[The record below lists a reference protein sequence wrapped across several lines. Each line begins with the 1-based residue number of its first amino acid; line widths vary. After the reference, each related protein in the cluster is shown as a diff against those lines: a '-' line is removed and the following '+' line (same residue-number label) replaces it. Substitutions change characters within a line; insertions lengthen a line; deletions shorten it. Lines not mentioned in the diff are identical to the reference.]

1 MGFQL
6 SSEDFKK
13 TEKKKE
19 QDVGF
24 FESALAGVATGLWN
38 IPKGFVSLGAEI
50 FDIVGDTNTAKDVEE
65 WFDNVNPF
73 DDEAEARTIGKI
85 TTALASIGPLAVK
98 GAQLGT
104 RAALLARKALKA
116 KEAGRYLGLAKIG
129 QKIMEPTK
137 RAALIGGIVGSGVGE
152 AVVADE
158 DIGTFADITKGTS
171 LEPFAITMMDR
182 ETKEGREEAFRRLK
196 NRLKFGTEGALF
208 NLALVGAGKG
218 IQQLRKPSEK
228 GLQEYSESSLKRKLQ
243 KYGLFGLKPEGTGTK
258 YTFEARRF
266 GLDNIR
272 ATEFA
277 ASKSVQELDNA
288 IKELGD
294 VVKNNYYT
302 APKGLKETVTSQEK
316 FLTDL
321 YDILR
326 PVDKGSESLLT
337 ATRREKGKDILSKQ
351 IDDIVAFKN
360 VKDGIEEITNETI
373 KIGNQRAN
381 LLIDDDIFNTK
392 SAALKKQSD
401 ELNKKLTEL
410 TKRRPNIEQLVKKT
424 EKGFFKRKNYSNTKE
439 FNSILEKVRK
449 AGGNTEKLENAII
462 NFRMSVDN
470 MSVRL
475 LQKRMPGEIADE
487 IKDNLGKY
495 LNAQY
500 KQFEMSGPLQKYK
513 PTDQQISTAKETVKA
528 NKIKEYVQKEKIQP
542 TPEMIKKFTND
553 ASDEVDLFLKTKSV
567 DEVDV
572 LNLKNEAGD
581 VLNKTTKAEVDSV
594 VIKDNVI
601 RPKVLE
607 PWQEEVAG
615 LIKDPSYTFYSTVSK
630 QGHLNYTL
638 KYLEDI
644 RKAGSQGPNKFIFNA
659 DDLTPAQKA
668 NPLQFKLVQPG
679 SSRVSSGLEGKYIR
693 TPFYDAVFDT
703 TSNWLNRG
711 GVGTFYKYAVL
722 APKAASQIA
731 KTILSP
737 LTHVRNFISAGAFVS
752 ANGAF
757 FPNYGD
763 ISTLLPKSLGGQGV
777 FKQAYD
783 LTGKRILGT
792 MTKADDALYERL
804 LKVGVVD
811 SQVQVGESKRL
822 LKDILKNPA
831 AADSRVYTDLSNNL
845 KNKLLKFYGKTQDAY
860 VAEDDFWK
868 IINWNLERNRYSKLA
883 NNLGITKDNYKQVLA
898 EETTKGKYFRKLV
911 QRDEYAAESFDNF
924 LDEIAGNIT
933 RNRVPNYGYV
943 GRTAK
948 ALRQSPFGNFIA
960 FPLEILRTGNNI
972 LTGSIDDI
980 TAGIGKG
987 TITNP
992 EIPDLLNLG
1001 LKRLTSFGITVGG
1014 VPYALTETFK
1024 AKNDV
1029 SNEEMQALRKIVPEW
1044 SQNSTLIPTGRN
1056 EKGYL
1061 KYVDFSYSNAYDVLS
1076 RPFRSVMNSLAQGE
1090 TTKDSLMKSLGTGMG
1105 DSLYEIL
1112 EPFASESIYTEALLD
1127 STIRRGVGRGGRRV
1141 WSPEDDFGVRA
1152 FKGITHVANSL
1163 MPGSISQFKRLE
1175 RATRGK
1181 ADKKYGQTFELQD
1194 ELPGL
1199 FGFRSIQSDPERSIK
1214 YMTTRFGSRLK
1225 KSDNLFIGPL
1235 LRGGRVTPND
1245 IVSSYKYS
1253 ESRRF
1258 AALKE
1263 MYQNIEAAR
1272 TLGMSDSKI
1281 RRTIKARKG
1290 IKKKVV
1296 NELLR
1301 GVYTPSVPS
1310 DFFQKRVREINR
1322 DLNEKEGV
1330 DTPNPYTIAGPF
1342 IRKIINENRNTNL
1355 LEDNPVFPNFEI
1367 LQPQATQQE
1376 SRITT
1381 PNLNVPTGTIVRDQA
1396 PTKELTNVNRF
1407 AQLFPGD
1414 SLGQAIIQKQG
1425 N

>member
-85 TTALASIGPLAVK
+85 TTALASIGPLAIK

-104 RAALLARKALKA
+104 RAALLARNALKA
-116 KEAGRYLGLAKIG
+116 KEAGRYVNLAKIG
-129 QKIMEPTK
+129 QKIMGPTTG
-137 RAALIGGIVGSGVGE
+137 AIVGSGVG
-152 AVVADE
+152 E

-182 ETKEGREEAFRRLK
+182 ETKEGRSEAFRRLK

-218 IQQLRKPSEK
+218 IQQLRKPSET
-228 GLQEYSESSLKRKLQ
+228 GLLEYADNSLKRKLQ

-277 ASKSVQELDNA
+277 ASKSVQELDTA

-294 VVKNNYYT
+294 VIKNNYYT
-302 APKGLKETVTSQEK
+302 APKGLKETVSSQEK

-321 YDILR
+321 YDVLR

-337 ATRREKGKDILSKQ
+337 ATRREGGRDIIAKQ
-351 IDDIVAFKN
+351 IDDVVAYKN
-360 VKDGIEEITNETI
+360 VNDGIKELTEQTI
-373 KIGNQRAN
+373 KLGDDRTKN
-381 LLIDDDIFNTK
+381 LITEAQFVERSQSLSKQSNTLNKQLDDI
-392 SAALKKQSD
+392 L
-401 ELNKKLTEL
+401 
-410 TKRRPNIEQLVKKT
+410 KRRPNIEQLVKKT

-475 LQKRMPGEIADE
+475 LQRRMPGEIADE

-513 PTDQQISTAKETVKA
+513 PTAEQINNATELLKA
-528 NKIKEYVQKEKIQP
+528 NKIKGYQQLNKTAPTKEII
-542 TPEMIKKFTND
+542 EKFNKEAT
-553 ASDEVDLFLKTKSV
+553 DEVNQFLKTKSV

-572 LNLKNEAGD
+572 INLQNQTGD
-581 VLNKTTKAEVDSV
+581 VLNKASKAEVDSV

-644 RKAGSQGPNKFIFNA
+644 GKAGSQGPNKFIFNA
-659 DDLTPAQKA
+659 DELSTAQKA

-763 ISTLLPKSLGGQGV
+763 ISVLLPKALGGQGV
-777 FKQAYD
+777 FKQSYD

-883 NNLGITKDNYKQVLA
+883 DNLGITKDNYKQVLA
-898 EETTKGKYFRKLV
+898 EETTKGKYFRKLI

-972 LTGSIDDI
+972 LAGSIDDI

-987 TITNP
+987 TIANP

-1141 WSPEDDFGVRA
+1141 WSPEDDFGVKA

-1235 LRGGRVTPND
+1235 LRGGRITPND

-1355 LEDNPVFPNFEI
+1355 LEDNPVFPNFKI
-1367 LQPQATQQE
+1367 PQPQATQQE

-1381 PNLNVPTGTIVRDQA
+1381 PNLNTPTGTIVSNQA
-1396 PTKELTNVNRF
+1396 PTNILTNPDRF

-1414 SLGQAIIQKQG
+1414 SLGQAITQKQG
-1425 N
+1425 NQT

>member
-6 SSEDFKK
+6 SPEEEK

-50 FDIVGDTNTAKDVEE
+50 FDLVADTNTAKEVEE

-85 TTALASIGPLAVK
+85 TTAIASIGPLALK
-98 GAQLGT
+98 GAQLGV
-104 RAALLARKALKA
+104 RASLLARRALQA
-116 KEAGRYLGLAKIG
+116 KQQGKYLKLAKIG
-129 QKIMEPTK
+129 EKIMGPTTG
-137 RAALIGGIVGSGVGE
+137 AIVGSGVGE
-152 AVVADE
+152 AIVADE
-158 DIGTFADITKGTS
+158 DIGTFADIAKGTS

-182 ETKEGREEAFRRLK
+182 ETKEGRSEAFRRLK

-218 IQQLRKPSEK
+218 IQQLRTPSET
-228 GLQEYSESSLKRKLQ
+228 GLLEYADSPLKRKLQ

-277 ASKSVQELDNA
+277 ASKSVRELDNA
-288 IKELGD
+288 IKELGS

-302 APKGLKETVTSQEK
+302 APKGLKESVSSQEQ
-316 FLTDL
+316 FLKDL
-321 YDILR
+321 YDVLR
-326 PVDKGSESLLT
+326 PVEKGSESLLT
-337 ATRREKGKDILSKQ
+337 ATRRKRGKDIISKQ
-351 IDDIVAFKN
+351 IDDVVAYKN
-360 VKDGIEEITNETI
+360 INDGIKELTEQTI
-373 KIGNQRAN
+373 KLGDDRTKN
-381 LLIDDDIFNTK
+381 LISEAQFVERSQSLSKQSNTLNKQLDDI
-392 SAALKKQSD
+392 L
-401 ELNKKLTEL
+401 
-410 TKRRPNIEQLVKKT
+410 KRRPNIEQLIKKT

-439 FNSILEKVRK
+439 FNSILEKVRR

-475 LQKRMPGEIADE
+475 LQRRMPGEVADE
-487 IKDNLGKY
+487 IKNNLGKY

-513 PTDQQISTAKETVKA
+513 PTSEQINNATELLKA
-528 NKIKEYVQKEKIQP
+528 NKIKGYQQVNKTAPTKEIIEKFNKEATDEVNRFLKIKS
-542 TPEMIKKFTND
+542 I
-553 ASDEVDLFLKTKSV
+553 DEVDL
-567 DEVDV
+567 
-572 LNLKNEAGD
+572 LNLKNETGD
-581 VLNKTTKAEVDSV
+581 VLNKATKAEVDSV
-594 VIKDNVI
+594 VIKDNVL
-601 RPKVLE
+601 RNKVLE
-607 PWQEEVAG
+607 PWQEELAG
-615 LIKDPSYTFYSTVSK
+615 LIKDPSYSFYSTVSK

-638 KYLEDI
+638 KYLDEI
-644 RKAGSQGPNKFIFNA
+644 GKIGSQGPNKFIFNA
-659 DDLTPAQKA
+659 DELSSAQKS

-693 TPFYDAVFDT
+693 TPFYDSVFDT

-752 ANGAF
+752 ANGAA

-763 ISTLLPKSLGGQGV
+763 ISVLLPKSLGGQGV

-792 MTKADDALYERL
+792 MTEADDALYERL

-845 KNKLLKFYGKTQDAY
+845 KNKLLKVYGKTQDAY

-868 IINWNLERNRYSKLA
+868 VINWNLERNRYSKLA
-883 NNLGITKDNYKQVLA
+883 SNLNVTKDNYKQVLA
-898 EETTKGKYFRKLV
+898 EESTKGKYFRKLV

-924 LDEIAGNIT
+924 LDEIAGNLT

-972 LTGSIDDI
+972 MAGSIDDI

-987 TITNP
+987 TFANP
-992 EIPDLLNLG
+992 EIPELVNMG

-1014 VPYALTETFK
+1014 VPYALSETFK

-1029 SNEEMQALRKIVPEW
+1029 SNEEMNALRRIVPEW
-1044 SQNSTLIPTGRN
+1044 SQNSTLLPTGRD
-1056 EKGYL
+1056 EKGYI
-1061 KYVDFSYSNAYDVLS
+1061 KYIDFSYSNAYDTLS

-1090 TTKDSLMKSLGTGMG
+1090 TTKDSLMKSLGTGMA

-1127 STIRRGVGRGGRRV
+1127 VVIRQGRGKGGKRV
-1141 WSPEDDFGVRA
+1141 WSEEDDFGVRSVKA
-1152 FKGITHVANSL
+1152 VGHLANAL
-1163 MPGSISQFKRLE
+1163 QPGSIAQFQRIE
-1175 RATRGK
+1175 RAVRGK
-1181 ADKKYGQTFELQD
+1181 ADKKYGQTFNLQD

-1199 FGFRSIQSDPERSIK
+1199 FGFRSIQSDPERSLK

-1225 KSDNLFIGPL
+1225 KADNLFIAPL
-1235 LRGGRVTPND
+1235 LRGGRVTPKD
-1245 IVSSYKYS
+1245 ILNSYKYS
-1253 ESRRF
+1253 EARRF
-1258 AALKE
+1258 AILKE
-1263 MYQNIEAAR
+1263 MYQDIEAAR
-1272 TLGMSDSKI
+1272 TLGVSNSKI
-1281 RRTIKARKG
+1281 RREIQKRKG
-1290 IKKKVV
+1290 IKKTVV
-1296 NELLR
+1296 NDLLK
-1301 GVYTPSVPS
+1301 GVYTPKEPS
-1310 DFFQKRVREINR
+1310 DFFVDRIRKINR

-1330 DTPNPYTIAGPF
+1330 DTPNPFTIARPF
-1342 IRKIINENRNTNL
+1342 LRKIIIENRKINL
-1355 LEDNPVFPNFEI
+1355 LEEGPVFPDFEI
-1367 LQPQATQQE
+1367 PQPQVTQQE

-1381 PNLNVPTGTIVRDQA
+1381 PPVNTVPISPQVVTAANQNVGLSLPANFASLSTAEKLKTLND
-1396 PTKELTNVNRF
+1396 
-1407 AQLFPGD
+1407 
-1414 SLGQAIIQKQG
+1414 LGIRIG
-1425 N
+1425 

>member
-6 SSEDFKK
+6 SPEEEK

-50 FDIVGDTNTAKDVEE
+50 FDLVADTNTAKDVEE

-85 TTALASIGPLAVK
+85 TTALTSIGPLAIK
-98 GAQLGT
+98 GAQVGT
-104 RAALLARKALKA
+104 RAALLARRALQA
-116 KEAGRYLGLAKIG
+116 KESGRYLSLAKVG
-129 QKIMEPTK
+129 SKIMGPTTG
-137 RAALIGGIVGSGVGE
+137 AIVGSGVGE
-152 AVVADE
+152 AIVADE
-158 DIGTFADITKGTS
+158 DIGTFADIAKGTS

-182 ETKEGREEAFRRLK
+182 ETKEGRSEAFRRLK

-218 IQQLRKPSEK
+218 IQQLRKPSET
-228 GLQEYSESSLKRKLQ
+228 GLLEYADSPLKRKLQ

-277 ASKSVQELDNA
+277 ASKSVQELDTA

-302 APKGLKETVTSQEK
+302 APKGLKETVGSQEK

-321 YDILR
+321 YDVLR

-337 ATRREKGKDILSKQ
+337 ATRREGGRDIIAKQ
-351 IDDIVAFKN
+351 IDDVVAYKN
-360 VKDGIEEITNETI
+360 INDGIKELTEQTI
-373 KIGNQRAN
+373 KLGDDRTKNLITEQQFRDRSISLSKQSNQLN
-381 LLIDDDIFNTK
+381 KQLDDI
-392 SAALKKQSD
+392 L
-401 ELNKKLTEL
+401 
-410 TKRRPNIEQLVKKT
+410 KRRPNIEQLVKKT

-475 LQKRMPGEIADE
+475 LQRRMPGDVADE

-513 PTDQQISTAKETVKA
+513 PTSEQINNATELLKA
-528 NKIKEYVQKEKIQP
+528 NKIKGYQELNKTAPTKEIIEKFNKEATDEVNQFLKI
-542 TPEMIKKFTND
+542 KS
-553 ASDEVDLFLKTKSV
+553 ADEVDL
-567 DEVDV
+567 
-572 LNLKNEAGD
+572 LNLKNETGD
-581 VLNKTTKAEVDSV
+581 VLNKASKAEVDSV
-594 VIKDNVI
+594 VIKDSVLKS
-601 RPKVLE
+601 KVLE
-607 PWQEEVAG
+607 PWQEELAG
-615 LIKDPSYTFYSTVSK
+615 LIKDPSYSFYSTVSK

-638 KYLEDI
+638 KYLDDI
-644 RKAGSQGPNKFIFNA
+644 GRAGSQGPNKFIFSA
-659 DDLTPAQKA
+659 DELSAAQKA

-693 TPFYDAVFDT
+693 TPFYDSVFDT
-703 TSNWLNRG
+703 TSNWLNRS

-752 ANGAF
+752 ANGAA

-763 ISTLLPKSLGGQGV
+763 ISVLLPKSLGGQGV
-777 FKQAYD
+777 FKQSYD

-822 LKDILKNPA
+822 LKDILKNPS

-883 NNLGITKDNYKQVLA
+883 DNLGVTKDNYKQILA
-898 EETTKGKYFRKLV
+898 EESTKGKYFRKLV

-924 LDEIAGNIT
+924 LDEIAGNLT

-972 LTGSIDDI
+972 MAGSIDDI

-987 TITNP
+987 TIANP
-992 EIPDLLNLG
+992 EIPELVNMG

-1014 VPYALTETFK
+1014 VPYALAETFK

-1029 SNEEMQALRKIVPEW
+1029 SDEEMKALRRIVPEW
-1044 SQNSTLIPTGRN
+1044 SRNSTLLPTGRDEN
-1056 EKGYL
+1056 GYL
-1061 KYVDFSYSNAYDVLS
+1061 KYIDFSYSNAYDTLI
-1076 RPFRSVMNSLAQGE
+1076 RPFNSVINSFAQGE
-1090 TTKDSLMKSLGTGMG
+1090 TTKDSLMKSLGTGMA

-1127 STIRRGVGRGGRRV
+1127 STVRRGIGRGGRRV
-1141 WSPEDDFGVRA
+1141 WSEEDDFGVRA
-1152 FKGITHVANSL
+1152 FKGVTHVANSL

-1175 RATRGK
+1175 RATRGL

-1194 ELPGL
+1194 EIPGL
-1199 FGFRSIQSDPERSIK
+1199 FGFRSIQSSPERSLK
-1214 YMTTRFGSRLK
+1214 YMTTRFGSKLK
-1225 KSDNLFIGPL
+1225 KDDNLFIAPL
-1235 LRGGRVTPND
+1235 LRGGRVSPQD
-1245 IVSSYKYS
+1245 IVNAYKYS
-1253 ESRRF
+1253 EARRF
-1258 AALKE
+1258 ATLKE
-1263 MYQNIEAAR
+1263 MYQDIEAAR
-1272 TLGMSDSKI
+1272 TLGMSNSKI
-1281 RRTIKARKG
+1281 RREMLKRKG
-1290 IKKKVV
+1290 IKKTII
-1296 NELLR
+1296 NDLLK
-1301 GVYTPSVPS
+1301 GNYSPKEPS
-1310 DFFQKRVREINR
+1310 DFFEKRIREINR
-1322 DLNEKEGV
+1322 DLNEKEGIEIE
-1330 DTPNPYTIAGPF
+1330 NPYIVARPF
-1342 IRKIINENRNTNL
+1342 IRKIIVENRKINL

-1367 LQPQATQQE
+1367 PEPQITGQE

-1381 PNLNVPTGTIVRDQA
+1381 PQINTPPVNANILATGAQNISSTLPANFVNLSTADKLKALQ
-1396 PTKELTNVNRF
+1396 
-1407 AQLFPGD
+1407 D
-1414 SLGQAIIQKQG
+1414 LGIRIG
-1425 N
+1425 

>member
-1 MGFQL
+1 
-6 SSEDFKK
+6 
-13 TEKKKE
+13 
-19 QDVGF
+19 
-24 FESALAGVATGLWN
+24 
-38 IPKGFVSLGAEI
+38 
-50 FDIVGDTNTAKDVEE
+50 
-65 WFDNVNPF
+65 
-73 DDEAEARTIGKI
+73 
-85 TTALASIGPLAVK
+85 
-98 GAQLGT
+98 
-104 RAALLARKALKA
+104 
-116 KEAGRYLGLAKIG
+116 
-129 QKIMEPTK
+129 
-137 RAALIGGIVGSGVGE
+137 
-152 AVVADE
+152 
-158 DIGTFADITKGTS
+158 
-171 LEPFAITMMDR
+171 MMDR
-182 ETKEGREEAFRRLK
+182 ETKEGRSEAFRRLK

-218 IQQLRKPSEK
+218 IQQLRKPSET
-228 GLQEYSESSLKRKLQ
+228 GLLEYADSPLKRKLQ

-277 ASKSVQELDNA
+277 ASKSVQELDTA

-302 APKGLKETVTSQEK
+302 APKGLKETVGSQEK

-321 YDILR
+321 YDVLR

-337 ATRREKGKDILSKQ
+337 ATRREGGRDIIAKQ
-351 IDDIVAFKN
+351 IDDVVAYKN
-360 VKDGIEEITNETI
+360 VNDGIKELTEQTI
-373 KIGNQRAN
+373 KLGDDRTKN
-381 LLIDDDIFNTK
+381 LITEAQFIEKSQSLSKQSNTLNKQLDDI
-392 SAALKKQSD
+392 L
-401 ELNKKLTEL
+401 
-410 TKRRPNIEQLVKKT
+410 KRRPNIEQLIKKT

-449 AGGNTEKLENAII
+449 ARGNTEKLENAII

-475 LQKRMPGEIADE
+475 LQRRMPGDIADE
-487 IKDNLGKY
+487 IKENLGKY

-513 PTDQQISTAKETVKA
+513 PTAEQINNATELLKA
-528 NKIKEYVQKEKIQP
+528 NKIKGYQQLNKTTPTKEII
-542 TPEMIKKFTND
+542 EKFNKEAT
-553 ASDEVDLFLKTKSV
+553 DEVNQFLKIKSV

-572 LNLKNEAGD
+572 INLKNETAD
-581 VLNKTTKAEVDSV
+581 VLNKATKAEVDSV
-594 VIKDNVI
+594 VIKDNVL
-601 RPKVLE
+601 RNKVLE
-607 PWQEEVAG
+607 PWQEELAG
-615 LIKDPSYTFYSTVSK
+615 LIKDPSYSFYTTVSK

-638 KYLEDI
+638 KYLDDI
-644 RKAGSQGPNKFIFNA
+644 TKAGSQGPNKFIFNA
-659 DDLTPAQKA
+659 DELSSAQKS
-668 NPLQFKLVQPG
+668 NPLQFKLVEPG

-693 TPFYDAVFDT
+693 TPFYDSVFDT
-703 TSNWLNRG
+703 TSNWLNRS

-752 ANGAF
+752 ANGAA

-763 ISTLLPKSLGGQGV
+763 ISVLLPKALGGQGV
-777 FKQAYD
+777 FKQSYD

-822 LKDILKNPA
+822 LKDILKNPS

-883 NNLGITKDNYKQVLA
+883 DNLGVTKDNYKQVLA
-898 EETTKGKYFRKLV
+898 EESTKGKYFRKLV

-924 LDEIAGNIT
+924 LDEIAGNLT

-972 LTGSIDDI
+972 MAGSIDDI

-987 TITNP
+987 TFANP
-992 EIPDLLNLG
+992 EIPELVNMG

-1014 VPYALTETFK
+1014 VPYALAETFK

-1029 SNEEMQALRKIVPEW
+1029 SDEEMNALRRIVPEW
-1044 SQNSTLIPTGRN
+1044 SQNSTLLPTGRD

-1061 KYVDFSYSNAYDVLS
+1061 KYIDFSYSNAYDTLI
-1076 RPFRSVMNSLAQGE
+1076 RPFNSVMNSLAQGE
-1090 TTKDSLMKSLGTGMG
+1090 ATKDSLMKSLGTGMA

-1127 STIRRGVGRGGRRV
+1127 STVRRGIGRGGRRV

-1199 FGFRSIQSDPERSIK
+1199 FGFRSIQSDPERSLK

-1225 KSDNLFIGPL
+1225 KADNF
-1235 LRGGRVTPND
+1235 VH
-1245 IVSSYKYS
+1245 SS
-1253 ESRRF
+1253 
-1258 AALKE
+1258 
-1263 MYQNIEAAR
+1263 
-1272 TLGMSDSKI
+1272 
-1281 RRTIKARKG
+1281 
-1290 IKKKVV
+1290 
-1296 NELLR
+1296 
-1301 GVYTPSVPS
+1301 
-1310 DFFQKRVREINR
+1310 
-1322 DLNEKEGV
+1322 
-1330 DTPNPYTIAGPF
+1330 
-1342 IRKIINENRNTNL
+1342 
-1355 LEDNPVFPNFEI
+1355 
-1367 LQPQATQQE
+1367 
-1376 SRITT
+1376 IT
-1381 PNLNVPTGTIVRDQA
+1381 
-1396 PTKELTNVNRF
+1396 
-1407 AQLFPGD
+1407 
-1414 SLGQAIIQKQG
+1414 
-1425 N
+1425 

>member
-6 SSEDFKK
+6 SPEEQK

-50 FDIVGDTNTAKDVEE
+50 FDLVGDTNTAKDVEQ
-65 WFDNVNPF
+65 WFDDVNPF

-85 TTALASIGPLAVK
+85 TTALTSIGPLALK

-104 RAALLARKALKA
+104 RAALLARNALKA
-116 KEAGRYLGLAKIG
+116 KEAGRYVNLAKIG
-129 QKIMEPTK
+129 QKIMGPTTG
-137 RAALIGGIVGSGVGE
+137 AIVGSGVGE

-277 ASKSVQELDNA
+277 ASKSVQELDTA
-288 IKELGD
+288 IKDLGG
-294 VVKNNYYT
+294 VIKNQYYV
-302 APKGLKETVTSQEK
+302 APRGLKETKSSQEQ
-316 FLTDL
+316 FLKDL
-321 YDILR
+321 YDVLR
-326 PVDKGSESLLT
+326 PMDNGSESLLT
-337 ATRREKGKDILSKQ
+337 ATRRQGGRDIITKQ
-351 IDDIVAFKN
+351 IDDVVAYKN
-360 VKDGIEEITNETI
+360 INDGIKELTEQTI
-373 KIGNQRAN
+373 KLGDDRTKN
-381 LLIDDDIFNTK
+381 LITEQQFKDQSQSL
-392 SAALKKQSD
+392 LKQSD
-401 ELNKKLTEL
+401 TLNKQLDDIV
-410 TKRRPNIEQLVKKT
+410 KRRPNIEQLIKKT
-424 EKGFFKRKNYSNTKE
+424 EKGFFKKKNYSNTKE
-439 FNSILEKVRK
+439 FNNLLDRVRR

-475 LQKRMPGEIADE
+475 LQRRMPGEVADE
-487 IKDNLGKY
+487 IKNNLGSY
-495 LNAQY
+495 LNSQY
-500 KQFEMSGPLQKYK
+500 KQFETSGPLMKYK
-513 PTDQQISTAKETVKA
+513 PTEQQINNATELLKA
-528 NKIKEYVQKEKIQP
+528 NKIKGYQELNKTAPSKELI
-542 TPEMIKKFTND
+542 EKFSKD
-553 ASDEVDLFLKTKSV
+553 ATDEVNQFLKTKSV
-567 DEVDV
+567 DEVEL
-572 LNLKNEAGD
+572 LNLKNQAGD
-581 VLNKTTKAEVDSV
+581 IINNPTKAEVDSV
-594 VIKDNVI
+594 VIKDSVLKN
-601 RPKVLE
+601 KVLE
-607 PWQEEVAG
+607 PWQEELAG

-638 KYLEDI
+638 KYLDDI
-644 RKAGSQGPNKFIFNA
+644 AKAGSEGPNKFIFGA
-659 DDLTPAQKA
+659 DELSAAQKSD
-668 NPLQFKLVQPG
+668 PLKFKLVEPG
-679 SSRVSSGLEGKYIR
+679 SSAKGLSPLEGKYIR

-763 ISTLLPKSLGGQGV
+763 IQTLLPKALGGQGV
-777 FKQAYD
+777 FKQSYD

-811 SQVQVGESKRL
+811 SQVQVGEAKRL
-822 LKDILKNPA
+822 LKDILNNPG
-831 AADSRVYTDLSNNL
+831 AADSRVYTDLTNNL
-845 KNKLLKFYGKTQDAY
+845 KNKLLKVYGKTQDAY

-883 NNLGITKDNYKQVLA
+883 DNLGVTKDNYKQVLA
-898 EETTKGKYFRKLV
+898 EESTKGKYFRKLV

-924 LDEIAGNIT
+924 LDEIAGNLT

-987 TITNP
+987 TFASP
-992 EIPDLLNLG
+992 EIPELLQLG
-1001 LKRLTSFGITVGG
+1001 LRRLTSFGMTVGG
-1014 VPYALTETFK
+1014 VPYALAETFK

-1029 SNEEMQALRKIVPEW
+1029 SDEEMQALRRIVPEW
-1044 SQNSTLIPTGRN
+1044 SKNSTLLPTGRDKN
-1056 EKGYL
+1056 GYI

-1076 RPFRSVMNSLAQGE
+1076 RPFRSVVNSLAQGE
-1090 TTKDSLMKSLGTGMG
+1090 ATKDSLMKSLGTGMT

-1127 STIRRGVGRGGRRV
+1127 STVRRGIGRGGRRV
-1141 WSPEDDFGVRA
+1141 WSEEDDFGVKA

-1175 RATRGK
+1175 RATRGL

-1199 FGFRSIQSDPERSIK
+1199 FGFRSIQSDPERSLK
-1214 YMTTRFGSRLK
+1214 YMTTRFGSKLK
-1225 KSDNLFIGPL
+1225 KDDNLFIAPL
-1235 LRGGRVTPND
+1235 LRGGRVSPQD
-1245 IVSSYKYS
+1245 ILNAYKYS

-1258 AALKE
+1258 ATLKE
-1263 MYQNIEAAR
+1263 MYQDIEAAR
-1272 TLGMSDSKI
+1272 TLGMSNSKI
-1281 RRTIKARKG
+1281 RREIQKRKG
-1290 IKKKVV
+1290 IKKTVV
-1296 NELLR
+1296 NDLLK
-1301 GVYTPSVPS
+1301 GVYTPKEPS
-1310 DFFQKRVREINR
+1310 DFFIDRMRKINR
-1322 DLNEKEGV
+1322 DLNEKEGL
-1330 DTPNPYTIAGPF
+1330 DTPNPFTIARPF
-1342 IRKIINENRNTNL
+1342 IRKIIVENRRTNL
-1355 LEDNPVFPNFEI
+1355 LEDNPVFPSFEI
-1367 LQPQATQQE
+1367 PEPQVTGQQTQ
-1376 SRITT
+1376 ITT
-1381 PNLNVPTGTIVRDQA
+1381 PNLNVPSGTIVTNESQNVSSTLPA
-1396 PTKELTNVNRF
+1396 NFASLPTAERSK
-1407 AQLFPGD
+1407 
-1414 SLGQAIIQKQG
+1414 IIEEFFRG
-1425 N
+1425 

>member
-85 TTALASIGPLAVK
+85 TTALASIGPLAIK

-104 RAALLARKALKA
+104 RAALLARNALKA
-116 KEAGRYLGLAKIG
+116 KEAGRYVNLAKIG
-129 QKIMEPTK
+129 QKIMGPTTG
-137 RAALIGGIVGSGVGE
+137 AIVGSGVGE
-152 AVVADE
+152 AIVADE
-158 DIGTFADITKGTS
+158 DIGTFADIAKGTS

-182 ETKEGREEAFRRLK
+182 ETKEGRSEAFRRLK

-218 IQQLRKPSEK
+218 IQQLRKPSET
-228 GLQEYSESSLKRKLQ
+228 GLLEYADSSLKRKLQ

-277 ASKSVQELDNA
+277 ASKSVQELDTA

-302 APKGLKETVTSQEK
+302 APKGLKETVGSQEK

-321 YDILR
+321 YDVLR

-337 ATRREKGKDILSKQ
+337 ATRREGGRDIIAKQ
-351 IDDIVAFKN
+351 IDDVVAYKN
-360 VKDGIEEITNETI
+360 VNDGIKELTEQTI
-373 KIGNQRAN
+373 KLGDDRTKN
-381 LLIDDDIFNTK
+381 LITEAQFVERSQSLSKQSNTLNKQLDDI
-392 SAALKKQSD
+392 L
-401 ELNKKLTEL
+401 
-410 TKRRPNIEQLVKKT
+410 KRRPNIEQLVKKT

-475 LQKRMPGEIADE
+475 LQRRMPGEIADE

-513 PTDQQISTAKETVKA
+513 PTEEQINNATELLKA
-528 NKIKEYVQKEKIQP
+528 NKIKGYQQLNKTVPTKEII
-542 TPEMIKKFTND
+542 EKFNKEAT
-553 ASDEVDLFLKTKSV
+553 DEVNQFLKIKSV

-572 LNLKNEAGD
+572 INLKNETGD
-581 VLNKTTKAEVDSV
+581 VLNKATKAEVDSV
-594 VIKDNVI
+594 IIKDNVL
-601 RPKVLE
+601 RNKVLE
-607 PWQEEVAG
+607 PWQEELAG
-615 LIKDPSYTFYSTVSK
+615 LIKDPSYSFYTTVSK

-638 KYLEDI
+638 KYLDDI
-644 RKAGSQGPNKFIFNA
+644 AKAGSEGPNKFIFNA
-659 DDLTPAQKA
+659 DELSTAQKA
-668 NPLQFKLVQPG
+668 NPLQFKLVEPG
-679 SSRVSSGLEGKYIR
+679 TSRVSSGLEGKYIR

-703 TSNWLNRG
+703 TSNWLNRS

-763 ISTLLPKSLGGQGV
+763 ISVLLPKALGGQGV
-777 FKQAYD
+777 FKQSYD

-883 NNLGITKDNYKQVLA
+883 DNLGITKNNYKQVLA

-972 LTGSIDDI
+972 LAGSIDDI

-987 TITNP
+987 TIANP

-1076 RPFRSVMNSLAQGE
+1076 RPFRSVVNSLAQGE

-1181 ADKKYGQTFELQD
+1181 ADQKYGQTFELQD

-1367 LQPQATQQE
+1367 PQPQATQQE

-1381 PNLNVPTGTIVRDQA
+1381 PPLNTVNINPDIINTQTQNAGLSLPPNFANLSTADKLKTLND
-1396 PTKELTNVNRF
+1396 
-1407 AQLFPGD
+1407 
-1414 SLGQAIIQKQG
+1414 LGIRIR
-1425 N
+1425 

>member
-6 SSEDFKK
+6 SPEEEK

-50 FDIVGDTNTAKDVEE
+50 FDLVADTNTAKDVEE

-85 TTALASIGPLAVK
+85 TTALTSIGPLAIK
-98 GAQLGT
+98 GAQVGT
-104 RAALLARKALKA
+104 RAALLARRALQA
-116 KEAGRYLGLAKIG
+116 KESGRYLSLAKVG
-129 QKIMEPTK
+129 SKIMGPTTG
-137 RAALIGGIVGSGVGE
+137 AIVGSGVGE
-152 AVVADE
+152 AIVADE
-158 DIGTFADITKGTS
+158 DIGTFADIAKGTS

-182 ETKEGREEAFRRLK
+182 ETKEGRSEAFRRLK

-218 IQQLRKPSEK
+218 IQQLRKPSET
-228 GLQEYSESSLKRKLQ
+228 GLLEYADSPLKRKLQ

-277 ASKSVQELDNA
+277 ASKSVQELDTA

-302 APKGLKETVTSQEK
+302 APKGLKETVGSQEK

-321 YDILR
+321 YDVLR
-326 PVDKGSESLLT
+326 PMDNGSESLLT
-337 ATRREKGKDILSKQ
+337 ATRREGGRDIIAKQ
-351 IDDIVAFKN
+351 IDDVVAYKN
-360 VKDGIEEITNETI
+360 INDGIKELTEQTI
-373 KIGNQRAN
+373 KLGDDRTKNLITEQQFRDRSISLSKQSNQLN
-381 LLIDDDIFNTK
+381 KQLDDI
-392 SAALKKQSD
+392 L
-401 ELNKKLTEL
+401 
-410 TKRRPNIEQLVKKT
+410 KRRPNIEQLVKKT

-475 LQKRMPGEIADE
+475 LQRRMPGDVADE

-513 PTDQQISTAKETVKA
+513 PTSEQINNATELLKA
-528 NKIKEYVQKEKIQP
+528 NKIKGYQELNKTAPTKEIIEKFNKEATDEVNQFLKI
-542 TPEMIKKFTND
+542 KS
-553 ASDEVDLFLKTKSV
+553 ADEVDL
-567 DEVDV
+567 
-572 LNLKNEAGD
+572 LNLKNETGD
-581 VLNKTTKAEVDSV
+581 VLNKASKAEVDSV
-594 VIKDNVI
+594 VIKDSVLKS
-601 RPKVLE
+601 KVLE
-607 PWQEEVAG
+607 PWQEELAG
-615 LIKDPSYTFYSTVSK
+615 LIKDPSYSFYSTVSK

-638 KYLEDI
+638 KYLDDI
-644 RKAGSQGPNKFIFNA
+644 GRAGSQGPNKFIFSA
-659 DDLTPAQKA
+659 DELSAAQKA

-693 TPFYDAVFDT
+693 TPFYDSVFDT
-703 TSNWLNRG
+703 TSNWLNRS

-737 LTHVRNFISAGAFVS
+737 LTPVRNFISAGAFVS
-752 ANGAF
+752 ANGAA

-763 ISTLLPKSLGGQGV
+763 ISVLLPKSLGGQGV
-777 FKQAYD
+777 FKQSYD

-822 LKDILKNPA
+822 LKDILKNPS

-883 NNLGITKDNYKQVLA
+883 DNLGVTKDNYKQILA
-898 EETTKGKYFRKLV
+898 EESTKGKYFRKLV

-924 LDEIAGNIT
+924 LDEIAGNLT

-972 LTGSIDDI
+972 MAGSIDDI

-987 TITNP
+987 TIANP
-992 EIPDLLNLG
+992 EIPELVNMG

-1014 VPYALTETFK
+1014 VPYALAETFK

-1029 SNEEMQALRKIVPEW
+1029 SDEEMKALRRIVPEW
-1044 SQNSTLIPTGRN
+1044 SKNSTLLPTGRDEN
-1056 EKGYL
+1056 GYL
-1061 KYVDFSYSNAYDVLS
+1061 KYIDFSYSNAYDTLI
-1076 RPFRSVMNSLAQGE
+1076 RPFNSVINSFAQGE
-1090 TTKDSLMKSLGTGMG
+1090 TTKDSLMKSLGTGMA

-1127 STIRRGVGRGGRRV
+1127 STVRRGIGRGGRRV
-1141 WSPEDDFGVRA
+1141 WSEEDDFGVRA
-1152 FKGITHVANSL
+1152 FKGVTHVANSL

-1175 RATRGK
+1175 RATRGL

-1194 ELPGL
+1194 EIPGL
-1199 FGFRSIQSDPERSIK
+1199 FGFRSIQSSPERSLK
-1214 YMTTRFGSRLK
+1214 YMTTRFGSKLK
-1225 KSDNLFIGPL
+1225 KDDNLFIAPL
-1235 LRGGRVTPND
+1235 LRGGRVSPQD
-1245 IVSSYKYS
+1245 IVNAYKYS
-1253 ESRRF
+1253 EARRF
-1258 AALKE
+1258 ATLKE
-1263 MYQNIEAAR
+1263 MYQDIEAAR
-1272 TLGMSDSKI
+1272 TLGMSNSKI
-1281 RRTIKARKG
+1281 RREMLKRKG
-1290 IKKKVV
+1290 IKKTII
-1296 NELLR
+1296 NDLLK
-1301 GVYTPSVPS
+1301 GNYSPKEPS
-1310 DFFQKRVREINR
+1310 DFFEKRIREINR
-1322 DLNEKEGV
+1322 DLNEKEGIEIE
-1330 DTPNPYTIAGPF
+1330 NPYIVARPF
-1342 IRKIINENRNTNL
+1342 IRKIIVENRKINL

-1367 LQPQATQQE
+1367 PEPQITGQE

-1381 PNLNVPTGTIVRDQA
+1381 PQINTPPVNANILATGAQNISSTLPANFVNLSTADKLKALQDLGVRI
-1396 PTKELTNVNRF
+1396 
-1407 AQLFPGD
+1407 G
-1414 SLGQAIIQKQG
+1414 
-1425 N
+1425 

>member
-6 SSEDFKK
+6 SPEEEK

-50 FDIVGDTNTAKDVEE
+50 FDLVADTNTAKDVEE

-85 TTALASIGPLAVK
+85 TTALTSIGPLAIK
-98 GAQLGT
+98 GAQVGT
-104 RAALLARKALKA
+104 RAALLARRALQA
-116 KEAGRYLGLAKIG
+116 KESGRYLSLAKVG
-129 QKIMEPTK
+129 SKIMGPTTG
-137 RAALIGGIVGSGVGE
+137 AIVGSGVGE
-152 AVVADE
+152 AIVADE
-158 DIGTFADITKGTS
+158 DIGTFADIAKGTS

-182 ETKEGREEAFRRLK
+182 ETKEGRSEAFRRLK

-218 IQQLRKPSEK
+218 IQQLRKPSET
-228 GLQEYSESSLKRKLQ
+228 GLLEYADSPLKRKLQ

-277 ASKSVQELDNA
+277 ASKSVQELDTA

-302 APKGLKETVTSQEK
+302 APKGLKETVGSQEK

-321 YDILR
+321 YDVLR
-326 PVDKGSESLLT
+326 PMDNGSESLLT
-337 ATRREKGKDILSKQ
+337 ATRREGGRDIIAKQ
-351 IDDIVAFKN
+351 IDDVVAYKN
-360 VKDGIEEITNETI
+360 INDGIKELTEQTI
-373 KIGNQRAN
+373 KLGDDRTKNLITEQQFRDRSISLSKQSNQLN
-381 LLIDDDIFNTK
+381 KQLDDI
-392 SAALKKQSD
+392 L
-401 ELNKKLTEL
+401 
-410 TKRRPNIEQLVKKT
+410 KRRPNIEQLVKKT

-475 LQKRMPGEIADE
+475 LQRRMPGDVADE

-513 PTDQQISTAKETVKA
+513 PTSEQINNATELLKA
-528 NKIKEYVQKEKIQP
+528 NKIKGYQELNKTAPTKEIIEKFNKEATDEVNQFLKI
-542 TPEMIKKFTND
+542 KS
-553 ASDEVDLFLKTKSV
+553 ADEVDL
-567 DEVDV
+567 
-572 LNLKNEAGD
+572 LNLKNETGD
-581 VLNKTTKAEVDSV
+581 VLNKASKAEVDSV
-594 VIKDNVI
+594 VIKDSVLKS
-601 RPKVLE
+601 KVLE
-607 PWQEEVAG
+607 PWQEELAG
-615 LIKDPSYTFYSTVSK
+615 LIKDPSYSFYSTVSK

-638 KYLEDI
+638 KYLDDI
-644 RKAGSQGPNKFIFNA
+644 GRAGSQGPNKFIFSA
-659 DDLTPAQKA
+659 DELSAAQKA

-693 TPFYDAVFDT
+693 TPFYDSVFDT
-703 TSNWLNRG
+703 TSNWLNRS

-752 ANGAF
+752 ANGAA

-763 ISTLLPKSLGGQGV
+763 ISVLLPKSLGGQGV
-777 FKQAYD
+777 FKQSYD

-822 LKDILKNPA
+822 LKDILKNPS

-883 NNLGITKDNYKQVLA
+883 DNLGVTKDNYKQILA
-898 EETTKGKYFRKLV
+898 EESTKGKYFRKLV

-924 LDEIAGNIT
+924 LDEIAGNLT

-972 LTGSIDDI
+972 MAGSIDDI

-987 TITNP
+987 TIANP
-992 EIPDLLNLG
+992 EIPELVNMG

-1014 VPYALTETFK
+1014 VPYALAETFK

-1029 SNEEMQALRKIVPEW
+1029 SDEEMKALRRIVPEW
-1044 SQNSTLIPTGRN
+1044 SRNSTLLPTGRDEN
-1056 EKGYL
+1056 GYL
-1061 KYVDFSYSNAYDVLS
+1061 KYIDFSYSNAYDTLI
-1076 RPFRSVMNSLAQGE
+1076 RPFNSVINSFAQGE
-1090 TTKDSLMKSLGTGMG
+1090 TTKDSLMKSLGTGMA

-1127 STIRRGVGRGGRRV
+1127 STVRRGIGRGGRRV
-1141 WSPEDDFGVRA
+1141 WSEEDDFGVRA
-1152 FKGITHVANSL
+1152 FKGVTHVANSL

-1175 RATRGK
+1175 RATRGL

-1194 ELPGL
+1194 EIPGL
-1199 FGFRSIQSDPERSIK
+1199 FGFRSIQSSPERSLK
-1214 YMTTRFGSRLK
+1214 YMTTRFGSKLK
-1225 KSDNLFIGPL
+1225 KDDNLFIAPL
-1235 LRGGRVTPND
+1235 LRGGRVSPQD
-1245 IVSSYKYS
+1245 IVNAYKYS
-1253 ESRRF
+1253 EARRF
-1258 AALKE
+1258 ATLKE
-1263 MYQNIEAAR
+1263 MYQDIEAAR
-1272 TLGMSDSKI
+1272 TLGMSNSKI
-1281 RRTIKARKG
+1281 RREMLKRKG
-1290 IKKKVV
+1290 IKKTII
-1296 NELLR
+1296 NDLLK
-1301 GVYTPSVPS
+1301 GNYSPKEPS
-1310 DFFQKRVREINR
+1310 DFFEKRIREINR
-1322 DLNEKEGV
+1322 DLNEKEGIEIE
-1330 DTPNPYTIAGPF
+1330 NPYIVARPF
-1342 IRKIINENRNTNL
+1342 IRKIIVENRKINL

-1367 LQPQATQQE
+1367 PEPQITGQE

-1381 PNLNVPTGTIVRDQA
+1381 PQINTPPINANILATGTQNISSTLPA
-1396 PTKELTNVNRF
+1396 NF
-1407 AQLFPGD
+1407 ANLSTADKIKTLQD
-1414 SLGQAIIQKQG
+1414 LGIRIG
-1425 N
+1425 

>member
-50 FDIVGDTNTAKDVEE
+50 FDLVGDTNTAKDVEE

-85 TTALASIGPLAVK
+85 TTALASIGPLALK
-98 GAQLGT
+98 GAQIGV
-104 RAALLARKALKA
+104 RASLLARKALQA
-116 KEAGRYLGLAKIG
+116 KEAGRYLKLAKIG
-129 QKIMEPTK
+129 EKIMGPTTG
-137 RAALIGGIVGSGVGE
+137 AIVGSGVGE
-152 AVVADE
+152 AIVADE
-158 DIGTFADITKGTS
+158 DIGTFADIAKGTS

-182 ETKEGREEAFRRLK
+182 ETKEGRSEAFRRLK

-337 ATRREKGKDILSKQ
+337 ATRREKGKDILTKQ

-360 VKDGIEEITNETI
+360 IKDGIEEITNETI

-381 LLIDDDIFNTK
+381 LLIDNDIFNTK

-401 ELNKKLTEL
+401 ELTKKSKEL

-424 EKGFFKRKNYSNTKE
+424 EKGFFKKKNYSNTKE
-439 FNSILEKVRK
+439 FNSLLKKVED
-449 AGGNTEKLENAII
+449 AGGNKEKLENAII

-475 LQKRMPGEIADE
+475 LQRRMPKEIADE
-487 IKDNLGKY
+487 IKDNLGSY

-500 KQFEMSGPLQKYK
+500 RQFEMSGPLQKYK

-528 NKIKEYVQKEKIQP
+528 NKIKEYVQKKKIQP
-542 TPEMIKKFTND
+542 TPDMIKKFTND

-594 VIKDNVI
+594 VIKDSVLRN
-601 RPKVLE
+601 KVLL
-607 PWQEEVAG
+607 PWQEELAG
-615 LIKDPSYTFYSTVSK
+615 LIKDPSYSFYTTVSK

-638 KYLEDI
+638 KYLDDI
-644 RKAGSQGPNKFIFNA
+644 TKAGSEGPNKFIFNA

-679 SSRVSSGLEGKYIR
+679 TSRVSSGLEGKYIR

-703 TSNWLNRG
+703 TSNWLNRS
-711 GVGTFYKYAVL
+711 GVGTFYKYAIL

-868 IINWNLERNRYSKLA
+868 VINWNLERNRYSKLA
-883 NNLGITKDNYKQVLA
+883 SNLNVTKDNYKQVLA
-898 EETTKGKYFRKLV
+898 EESTKGKYFRKLV

-1076 RPFRSVMNSLAQGE
+1076 RPFRSVVNSLAQGE

-1330 DTPNPYTIAGPF
+1330 DTLNPYTIAGPF

-1367 LQPQATQQE
+1367 PQPQATQQE

-1381 PNLNVPTGTIVRDQA
+1381 PPVNTVPISPQITSATNQNVGLSLPANFASLSTADKLKTLND
-1396 PTKELTNVNRF
+1396 
-1407 AQLFPGD
+1407 
-1414 SLGQAIIQKQG
+1414 LGIRIG
-1425 N
+1425 

>member
-85 TTALASIGPLAVK
+85 TTALASIGPLAIK

-129 QKIMEPTK
+129 QKIMGPTTG
-137 RAALIGGIVGSGVGE
+137 AIVGSGVGE
-152 AVVADE
+152 AIVADE
-158 DIGTFADITKGTS
+158 DIGTFADIAKGTS

-182 ETKEGREEAFRRLK
+182 ETKEGRSEAFRRLK

-218 IQQLRKPSEK
+218 IQQLRKPSET
-228 GLQEYSESSLKRKLQ
+228 GLLEYADSPLKRKLQ

-277 ASKSVQELDNA
+277 ASKSVQELDTA

-302 APKGLKETVTSQEK
+302 APKGLKETVGSQEK

-321 YDILR
+321 YDVLR

-337 ATRREKGKDILSKQ
+337 ATRREGGRDIIAKQ
-351 IDDIVAFKN
+351 IDDVVAYKN
-360 VKDGIEEITNETI
+360 INDGIKELTEQTI
-373 KIGNQRAN
+373 KLGDDRTKN
-381 LLIDDDIFNTK
+381 LITEAQFVERSQSLSKQSNTLNKQLDDI
-392 SAALKKQSD
+392 L
-401 ELNKKLTEL
+401 
-410 TKRRPNIEQLVKKT
+410 KRRPNIEQLIKKT

-439 FNSILEKVRK
+439 FNSILDKVRK

-475 LQKRMPGEIADE
+475 LQRRMPGEIADE

-513 PTDQQISTAKETVKA
+513 PTAEQINNATELLKA
-528 NKIKEYVQKEKIQP
+528 NKIKGYQQLNKTAPTKEII
-542 TPEMIKKFTND
+542 EKFNKEAT
-553 ASDEVDLFLKTKSV
+553 DEVNQFLKIKSV
-567 DEVDV
+567 DEVDII
-572 LNLKNEAGD
+572 NLKNETGD
-581 VLNKTTKAEVDSV
+581 VLNKATKAEVDSV
-594 VIKDNVI
+594 VIKDNVL
-601 RPKVLE
+601 RNKVLE
-607 PWQEEVAG
+607 PWQEELAG
-615 LIKDPSYTFYSTVSK
+615 LIKDPSYSFYTTVSK

-638 KYLEDI
+638 KYLDDI
-644 RKAGSQGPNKFIFNA
+644 TKAGSEGPNKFIFNA

-679 SSRVSSGLEGKYIR
+679 TSRVSSGLEGKYIR

-703 TSNWLNRG
+703 TSNWLNRS

-763 ISTLLPKSLGGQGV
+763 ISVLLPKALGGQGV
-777 FKQAYD
+777 FKQSYD

-883 NNLGITKDNYKQVLA
+883 DNLGITKDNYKQVLA

-972 LTGSIDDI
+972 LAGSIDDI

-987 TITNP
+987 TIANP

-1090 TTKDSLMKSLGTGMG
+1090 TTKDSLMKSLGTGMA

-1152 FKGITHVANSL
+1152 FKGVTHVANSL

-1235 LRGGRVTPND
+1235 LRGGRITPND

-1330 DTPNPYTIAGPF
+1330 DTPNPYTLAGPF

-1367 LQPQATQQE
+1367 PQPQATQQE

-1381 PNLNVPTGTIVRDQA
+1381 PPLNTVNINPNIINTQA
-1396 PTKELTNVNRF
+1396 QNAGLSLPANF
-1407 AQLFPGD
+1407 A
-1414 SLGQAIIQKQG
+1414 SLSTADKLKTLNDLGIRIR
-1425 N
+1425 